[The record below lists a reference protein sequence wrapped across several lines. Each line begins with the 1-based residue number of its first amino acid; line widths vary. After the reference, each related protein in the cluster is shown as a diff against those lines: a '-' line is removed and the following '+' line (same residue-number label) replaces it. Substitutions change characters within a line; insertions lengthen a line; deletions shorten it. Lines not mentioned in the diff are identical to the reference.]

1 MTALDW
7 DVHAYFVLNGA
18 LHDAAIAAWEI
29 KRRDASARPITLI
42 RVMGRYGQSS
52 DPSLP
57 SYHTSGLPLVPGLIE
72 LVTSESI
79 ASGRHVG
86 LERHL
91 GKVVVRGW
99 RGEPGDR
106 VRGVGGVTWI
116 RAVEW
121 LPYQRR
127 TFVTPAFPGYV
138 SGHSTFS
145 RAASEVLSAITG
157 SPYFPGGYAYFEAKP
172 GYLTFEYGPSAPVRL
187 EWASYFDAADQA
199 GQSRLWGGIHVTPDD
214 FRGRVLGSRVGLNAL
229 TRARSFF
236 AP

>member
-1 MTALDW
+1 
-7 DVHAYFVLNGA
+7 
-18 LHDAAIAAWEI
+18 
-29 KRRDASARPITLI
+29 
-42 RVMGRYGQSS
+42 
-52 DPSLP
+52 
-57 SYHTSGLPLVPGLIE
+57 LPLVPGLIE
-72 LVTSESI
+72 LVTSESL

-86 LERHL
+86 FERHV

-106 VRGVGGVTWI
+106 KHGVGGVTWI

-145 RAASEVLSAITG
+145 RAAAEVLASVTG
-157 SPYFPGGYAYFEAKP
+157 SPYFPGGYEYFEAKP

-214 FRGRVLGSRVGLNAL
+214 FRGRVLGRRVGLRAL
-229 TRARSFF
+229 TRARAFF
-236 AP
+236 TP